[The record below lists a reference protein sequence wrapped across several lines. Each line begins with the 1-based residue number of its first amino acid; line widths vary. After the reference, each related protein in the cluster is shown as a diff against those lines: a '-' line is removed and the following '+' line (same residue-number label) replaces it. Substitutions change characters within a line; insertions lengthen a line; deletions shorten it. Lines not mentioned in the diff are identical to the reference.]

1 MKKLFQNIKNKAN
14 AAGMKIMTAVQSHKA
29 EGYVDTGV
37 KILISVVV
45 GALLLTSLYALFK
58 GNVIPAVEG
67 KITELFSYKG

>member
-1 MKKLFQNIKNKAN
+1 MFKKIKNAVN
-14 AAGMKIMTAVQSHKA
+14 TVAVKIQAAVQSHKA

-45 GALLLTSLYALFK
+45 GALLLTSLYALFN